1 MIKLNK
7 TIIVKLKASK
17 ENEKKKKRFNYHNL
31 AHVKVTIILKSRLC
45 KGWNDSHETKT
56 STV

>member
-7 TIIVKLKASK
+7 TIIVKLIASK
-17 ENEKKKKRFNYHNL
+17 ENEKKKPFNYHNF

-45 KGWNDSHETKT
+45 KGWNDSHETKN

>member
-1 MIKLNK
+1 MIKLNI

-17 ENEKKKKRFNYHNL
+17 ENEKKKRFNYHNL
-31 AHVKVTIILKSRLC
+31 AHVKVTIILKSRSC
-45 KGWNDSHETKT
+45 KGWSDSHETKN